1 MKKSAIFLTAV
12 LLVSLIS
19 GCGVQHADLNNTTL
33 QGNTVSTIQEGVQDA
48 GPTVPVQDGNPDYE
62 PDFMIQ
68 EKCIL
73 PKGATAV
80 IQETGIS
87 YSVQS
92 VECSREFGNRSLE
105 NLTDLS
111 SGLTDDEGNL
121 LGNERYLFAT
131 IKFENISDKNLEIN
145 RNSGG
150 PCVITSDYK
159 CFPCGEAV
167 YVDQEWT
174 GGTLAETFHWILKPG
189 ESITSE
195 VGWLI
200 FEWENVQLP
209 LISGGSQDLQG
220 ESVYYRAFLS
230 DILADSGNRYIDL
243 GLRMG
248 ES

>member
-1 MKKSAIFLTAV
+1 MKKSAVIMTAI
-12 LLVSLIS
+12 LLELLIS
-19 GCGVQHADLNNTTL
+19 GCGIQHADLNNTTL
-33 QGNTVSTIQEGVQDA
+33 QGNAANTIQDGTQDA
-48 GPTVPVQDGNPDYE
+48 GPTVSVQDDNLDYE

-73 PKGATAV
+73 PKGTTAL

-87 YSVQS
+87 YSVLS
-92 VECSREFGNRSLE
+92 VECSKEFGNRSLE

-131 IKFENISDKNLEIN
+131 IKFENMSDENLEIN

-167 YVDQEWT
+167 YVDQVWT
-174 GGTLAETFHWILKPG
+174 DGTPAEVFHWILRPG
-189 ESITSE
+189 ESVTSE

-209 LISGGSQDLQG
+209 LISGKYKNLQG
-220 ESVYYRAFLS
+220 EPLYYHAFLS
-230 DILADSGNRYIDL
+230 DIPADSGNRYIDL